1 MYLSFMKNYF
11 YIIILFLFIP
21 NCTLNKVQNY
31 QGIHYLEKKQKK
43 LIINSSNSNDII
55 QILGPASTKSTF
67 NDNMWIYIERVT
79 SSSKISKLG
88 KKELIENNIL
98 ILEINTMGLLTQK
111 TFLNKKD
118 MNSLKFSEATIK
130 MTSRK
135 RTFVYDFLS
144 TLRKKMNDP
153 LGKRG
158 Q

>member
-1 MYLSFMKNYF
+1 
-11 YIIILFLFIP
+11 
-21 NCTLNKVQNY
+21 
-31 QGIHYLEKKQKK
+31 
-43 LIINSSNSNDII
+43 
-55 QILGPASTKSTF
+55 
-67 NDNMWIYIERVT
+67 MWIYIERVT

-98 ILEINTMGLLTQK
+98 ILEINTQGLLTQK
-111 TFLNKKD
+111 TFLNKED
-118 MNSLKFSEATIK
+118 MNNLKFSEATIK
-130 MTSRK
+130 LSSRK